1 MQTPKDGTLS
11 PAAQHFLESV
21 LQLRP
26 HVAAFDCDGT
36 LWSGDAGE
44 TFFDWEIKRGVVSSE
59 VAQAMRARYAE
70 YKAGNVSEEAM
81 CGEMVTM
88 HEKLSEAAV
97 MEAAAE
103 FMSSA
108 FPGHVFSE
116 MQELVNRLHD
126 AGCEI
131 WAVSSSNEWV
141 IRAGMKQFR
150 IPHDRILAAKVELDG
165 NLVTNRLVRVPSGPG
180 KPKVL
185 REVVGKT
192 IDAAFGNSKWDIDML
207 AHSRH
212 AFAVNPN
219 PDLEALARQRG
230 WTVYFPGGMARPPA
244 PCAAVPQGARR
255 DSSPPDEAGGPAD

>member
-1 MQTPKDGTLS
+1 MQTSKDSSLS
-11 PAAQHFLESV
+11 PAAQHFLELV

-26 HVAAFDCDGT
+26 QVAAFDCDGT

-44 TFFDWEIKRGVVSSE
+44 TFFDWEIKRGVVTPE

-70 YKAGNVSEEAM
+70 YKAGNVSEDQM

-97 MEAAAE
+97 MEAATE

-108 FPGHVFSE
+108 FPGRVFSE
-116 MQELVNRLHD
+116 MKELVNRLHD

-141 IRAGMKQFR
+141 IRAGLKQFR
-150 IPHDRILAAKVELDG
+150 IPHDRILATKSELDG
-165 NLVTNRLVRVPSGPG
+165 NLVTKRLVRVPSGPG
-180 KPKVL
+180 KPKAL
-185 REVVGKT
+185 RQVVNKT

-207 AHSRH
+207 AHARQ

-219 PDLEALARQRG
+219 PDLEALARQRS
-230 WTVYFPGGMARPPA
+230 WTVYFPDGVVGAPA
-244 PCAAVPQGARR
+244 PGAAVQQSARR
-255 DSSPPDEAGGPAD
+255 DPLPPDEAGT